1 MNFPGTNTSISG
13 IGLIQIHEENL
24 SVFKKAVNFSSNNQK
39 ILDPGGEYA
48 VRNGG
53 EKHMWSSESISLLQH
68 ATRENNFEKYK
79 KYAELINKQ
88 NKELMTFRGLFEI
101 KPSKEDFN

>member
-1 MNFPGTNTSISG
+1 M
-13 IGLIQIHEENL
+13 
-24 SVFKKAVNFSSNNQK
+24 
-39 ILDPGGEYA
+39 DPGGEYA

-101 KPSKEDFN
+101 KPFKKRFQLTRLSHGKILLKDFLLVLCHWDRFRLRHILP